1 MNTLSRFSIN
11 YNNVDTIN
19 IKQLEQSYISTD
31 DDLSN
36 DYNPFRIEHF
46 QNYNPLHDRVVAL
59 SEDNYN
65 SVQLNHK
72 FLFRNT
78 ETVVDIDE
86 NRSYSKPVFIKYS
99 PLLDPIRYM
108 IGKYVKDGDNIYK
121 LPQFK
126 AELTENP
133 KINDPNN
140 AAYTDSFFSFLTSKV
155 LHTYDFIHGID
166 FYGSFLGIQE
176 KYKMNVADDIEY
188 LMTSQYFNENIDKL
202 FSICH
207 HEAASYFADSSRA
220 NRSKLRIS
228 HTNNHNI
235 SAVSLPECLTLD
247 TSPSIISTD
256 IDESNLIYENNAV
269 VQQPPHNK
277 STSTTSIST
286 STSSSDNSN
295 SNDTSDEDNN
305 SDKEDEDW
313 ETDSNEDQDTSSET
327 ESEVLDEPQ
336 YGYINKFPVQLICL
350 EKCKGTLDDLFTQ
363 HTINEDIAAAALF
376 QVIMILISYQKMFH
390 FTHNDLH
397 TNNIMYIETDEPYL
411 YYKFENIPYKVPTY
425 GKIFKL
431 IDFGRSIYKFNGQVM
446 CSDSFAPGGDAA
458 TQYNCEP
465 YIDDTKPLIEPN
477 YSFDLSRLGCSI
489 YDFII
494 PDDDNYSKYDEL
506 QKTIHRWCLDDNGKN
521 VLYKKN
527 GEERYPNFKLYKMAA
542 RTVHN
547 HTPQSQLKYP
557 FFKQFTSLYETPD
570 VKYINIDILP
580 CLANKI

>member
-11 YNNVDTIN
+11 YMDVDIID
-19 IKQLEQSYISTD
+19 IKQLEQSYVSID
-31 DDLSN
+31 DELSN

-46 QNYNPLHDRVVAL
+46 QNYNPLHARVVAL
-59 SEDNYN
+59 SEENYN

-72 FLFRNT
+72 FFFRNT
-78 ETVVDIDE
+78 DTVIDIRE
-86 NRSYSKPVFIKYS
+86 NTLHSKPVFIKYS

-121 LPQFK
+121 LPQLK
-126 AELTENP
+126 NTVTENP
-133 KINDPNN
+133 KLNDYNN
-140 AAYTDSFFSFLTSKV
+140 AAYTDSFFYFLTSKA

-188 LMTSQYFNENIDKL
+188 LMTSQYFNENVDKL
-202 FSICH
+202 FSICN
-207 HEAASYFADSSRA
+207 HEVASYFADSSRA

-228 HTNNHNI
+228 TTNTHNHNI

-247 TSPSIISTD
+247 TLPSIIAMD
-256 IDESNLIYENNAV
+256 IDESNLIYENNTPA
-269 VQQPPHNK
+269 QQPPHNQSE
-277 STSTTSIST
+277 STST
-286 STSSSDNSN
+286 STSSSENSD
-295 SNDTSDEDNN
+295 SNDSSE
-305 SDKEDEDW
+305 EDEENHSDQDDADW
-313 ETDSNEDQDTSSET
+313 ETDSDDADTSSET
-327 ESEVLDEPQ
+327 ETDLVDEPQ
-336 YGYINKFPVQLICL
+336 YAYINKFPVQLICL

-363 HTINEDIAAAALF
+363 HVINEDIAAAALF
-376 QVIMILISYQKMFH
+376 QVIMMLISYQRMFH

-397 TNNIMYIETDEPYL
+397 TNNIMYIETTEPYL

-431 IDFGRSIYKFNGQVM
+431 IDFGRSIYTFDGKVM

-465 YIDDTKPLIEPN
+465 YLDETKPIIEPN
-477 YSFDLSRLGCSI
+477 YSFDLCRLGCSI

-527 GEERYPNFKLYKMAA
+527 GEERYPNFKLYKMVA

-557 FFKQFTSLYETPD
+557 YFKQFTSLYETPD

>member
-1 MNTLSRFSIN
+1 MNTLLRFSID
-11 YNNVDTIN
+11 YNNIDTIN
-19 IKQLEQSYISTD
+19 IKELEQYYVSNN

-36 DYNPFRIEHF
+36 DYNPFRIDHF
-46 QNYNPLHDRVVAL
+46 QNYNPLHNRVVAL
-59 SEDNYN
+59 SETNYN

-72 FLFRNT
+72 FLFRNID
-78 ETVVDIDE
+78 TVIDISD
-86 NRSYSKPVFIKYS
+86 NTLHSKPVFIKYS

-108 IGKYVKDGDNIYK
+108 IGKYVNDGDNIYK
-121 LPQFK
+121 LPQ
-126 AELTENP
+126 LNSIVTENP
-133 KINDPNN
+133 KINDHNN
-140 AAYTDSFFSFLTSKV
+140 AAYTDSFFYFLTSKA

-202 FSICH
+202 FSICNH
-207 HEAASYFADSSRA
+207 DTASYFADSSRA
-220 NRSKLRIS
+220 NRTKLRIS
-228 HTNNHNI
+228 NTNNHNI

-247 TSPSIISTD
+247 TSSSIIPVD
-256 IDESNLIYENNAV
+256 IDESNLIYENNRQI
-269 VQQPPHNK
+269 QQPHHNK
-277 STSTTSIST
+277 STSTTS
-286 STSSSDNSN
+286 TSSSENSN
-295 SNDTSDEDNN
+295 SNDTSDED
-305 SDKEDEDW
+305 EDW
-313 ETDSNEDQDTSSET
+313 ETDSNDDEDTSSET
-327 ESEVLDEPQ
+327 ESDIVDEPQ
-336 YGYINKFPVQLICL
+336 YAYINKFPVQLICL
-350 EKCKGTLDDLFTQ
+350 EKCKGTFDDLFIQ
-363 HTINEDIAAAALF
+363 HIINEDIAAAALF
-376 QVIMILISYQKMFH
+376 QIIMILISYQKMFH

-397 TNNIMYIETDEPYL
+397 TNNIMYVETDEPFL
-411 YYKFENIPYKVPTY
+411 YYNFENIPYKVPTY

-431 IDFGRSIYKFNGQVM
+431 IDFGRSIYNYNGEVF

-465 YIDDTKPLIEPN
+465 YIDKTKPIIEPN
-477 YSFDLSRLGCSI
+477 YSFDLCRLGCSI

-494 PDDDNYSKYDEL
+494 PDDGNYSKYDEF

-527 GEERYPNFKLYKMAA
+527 GDERYPNFKLYKMAA

-547 HTPQSQLKYP
+547 HTPQSQLNYP

-570 VKYINIDILP
+570 VKYINIDKLP

>member
-11 YNNVDTIN
+11 YNNFDNIN
-19 IKQLEQSYISTD
+19 VSKLEQSYIPIKD
-31 DDLSN
+31 DALN
-36 DYNPFRIEHF
+36 DYNPFRIDKL
-46 QNYNPLHDRVVAL
+46 QNYNPIHDRVVTL

-72 FLFRNT
+72 FHFVNT
-78 ETVVDIDE
+78 DTVIDMS
-86 NRSYSKPVFIKYS
+86 NNILHSTPVFIKYS

-108 IGKYVKDGDNIYK
+108 IGKYENDGDNIYK
-121 LPQFK
+121 LPQNNSVR
-126 AELTENP
+126 AENP
-133 KINDPNN
+133 KINDHNN
-140 AAYTDSFFSFLTSKV
+140 AAYTDSFFYFLTSKT

-166 FYGSFLGIQE
+166 FYGSFLGIQD
-176 KYKMNVADDIEY
+176 KYKMNVADDLEY
-188 LMTSQYFNENIDKL
+188 LITSPYFNENIDTL
-202 FSICH
+202 FSICNH
-207 HEAASYFADSSRA
+207 DKSSYYADSSRR

-228 HTNNHNI
+228 NTNNHNI
-235 SAVSLPECLTLD
+235 SAVSLPDCLALD
-247 TSPSIISTD
+247 TPSTIMS
-256 IDESNLIYENNAV
+256 IDETNLVYENTELT
-269 VQQPPHNK
+269 HKSSRNK
-277 STSTTSIST
+277 SNESSS
-286 STSSSDNSN
+286 SSSDNSE
-295 SNDTSDEDNN
+295 SNDSSDED
-305 SDKEDEDW
+305 EDEDEEGEDW
-313 ETDSNEDQDTSSET
+313 ETDSNEDTDATS
-327 ESEVLDEPQ
+327 ESASDEPQ
-336 YGYINKFPVQLICL
+336 YAYINKFPVQLICL
-350 EKCKGTLDDLFTQ
+350 EKCKGTLDDLFTE

-376 QVIMILISYQKMFH
+376 QVIMILITYQNMFH

-465 YIDDTKPLIEPN
+465 YVDDTKPLIEPN
-477 YSFDLSRLGCSI
+477 YSFDLCRLGCSI

-494 PDDDNYSKYDEL
+494 PEDDKYSNYDEL

-557 FFKQFTSLYETPD
+557 FFKQFTSLYETHD
-570 VKYINIDILP
+570 VKYIDIDILP